1 MTNTQTNPGTRGQ
14 TRSTWRDETHLRG
27 ILMRLI
33 SENKDANREEIEA
46 LYIAKCEMVP
56 KLVDEALRRS
66 FDNDWKQFQ
75 KPAVARRP
83 VRTEEEIEAAKAE
96 VAAAV
101 ERVKEIVLL
110 EWIMPNGKAIGD
122 CTGKEVKQFGDK
134 VAPWLAKVA
143 AKVKPD
149 ERVRDVLNEADV
161 RKMWGK

>member
-1 MTNTQTNPGTRGQ
+1 
-14 TRSTWRDETHLRG
+14 
-27 ILMRLI
+27 MRLI

-83 VRTEEEIEAAKAE
+83 ARTEEEIEAVKAE

-110 EWIMPNGKAIGD
+110 EWIMPNGNAIGD
-122 CTGKEVKQFGDK
+122 CTGS
-134 VAPWLAKVA
+134 
-143 AKVKPD
+143 
-149 ERVRDVLNEADV
+149 DVLNEADV